1 MIFTPYMG
9 KKQKKEE
16 EDNKETTKHVI
27 EQGDNTPRVIGICG
41 DLDEEKAGELIYGM
55 ITLAENSATFKLK
68 DPKDE
73 DSEVIVSHEPFEF
86 YISTLGGNAQEM
98 FGLHD
103 IMRVIRE
110 RCDICTVGVGKVFS
124 AGTLLLASGTKGKRK
139 IGKNCRV
146 MIHSVLGANQGSL
159 HNLENEIDEVRDVQ
173 ERYIEAMAQ
182 ETNMTKRYLKKIL
195 DRKLNAYFTADE
207 AVELGMADE
216 VF

>member
-1 MIFTPYMG
+1 
-9 KKQKKEE
+9 
-16 EDNKETTKHVI
+16 
-27 EQGDNTPRVIGICG
+27 
-41 DLDEEKAGELIYGM
+41 
-55 ITLAENSATFKLK
+55 
-68 DPKDE
+68 
-73 DSEVIVSHEPFEF
+73 
-86 YISTLGGNAQEM
+86 
-98 FGLHD
+98 
-103 IMRVIRE
+103 
-110 RCDICTVGVGKVFS
+110 
-124 AGTLLLASGTKGKRK
+124 
-139 IGKNCRV
+139 